1 MFSKYIINSDTNLFN
16 ELSTSIDFEDIA
28 IGRKGAILIDNNN
41 DLIPIVR
48 TTTNYNKPAQK
59 FKDIHYKLIDMIRK
73 VSKNDNLKFNNAMI
87 ELYDSRY
94 KKMRYHTDQSLDL
107 EDNSYICIFS
117 CYDDNSTTDIR
128 KLKVKNKLSND
139 EFEFSLEHN
148 SLIMFSID
156 ANKKHQH
163 KIILDKSTTN
173 KKWLGITFRLSKT
186 YIKFYGNVPYFYQD
200 NIILNMATHEERKQ
214 FMKLK
219 GLENSHVEYTYPK
232 ITYTISSNDLMQIKE

>member
-1 MFSKYIINSDTNLFN
+1 MFSKYIINSDTNLFDD
-16 ELSTSIDFEDIA
+16 LLTSVDFEDIT

-48 TTTNYNKPAQK
+48 TTTNYNNPAQK
-59 FKDIHYKLIDMIRK
+59 FKDIHHKLIDMIRK
-73 VSKNDNLKFNNAMI
+73 VSNNDNLKFNNATI

-94 KKMRYHTDQSLDL
+94 KKMGYHTDQSLDL

-117 CYDDNSTTDIR
+117 CYDDISTTDIR
-128 KLKVKNKLSND
+128 KLKVRNKISND

-148 SLIMFSID
+148 SLIIFSTD
-156 ANKKHQH
+156 TNKKHQH
-163 KIILDKSTTN
+163 KIMLDKSTLN

-186 YIKFYGNVPYFYQD
+186 YIKFDNNIPYFYPD
-200 NIILNMATHEERKQ
+200 NIILKMATQEERKQ

-219 GLENSHVEYTYPK
+219 GLENSTVEYVYPK

>member
-16 ELSTSIDFEDIA
+16 DLSTSVDFEDIT

-41 DLIPIVR
+41 NLIPIVR

-59 FKDIHYKLIDMIRK
+59 FKDIHHKLIDMIRK
-73 VSKNDNLKFNNAMI
+73 VSNNDNLKFNNAMI

-94 KKMRYHTDQSLDL
+94 KKMGYHTDQSLDL

-117 CYDDNSTTDIR
+117 CYDDIPATEIR
-128 KLKVKNKLSND
+128 KLKVKNKLSNN

-148 SLIMFSID
+148 SLIIFSTET
-156 ANKKHQH
+156 NKKHQH
-163 KIILDKSTTN
+163 KIILDKSTVN

-186 YIKFYGNVPYFYQD
+186 YIKFDNNIPYFYPD
-200 NIILNMATHEERKQ
+200 NIILKMATDEERKQ

-219 GLENSHVEYTYPK
+219 GLENSNVEYTYPK
-232 ITYTISSNDLMQIKE
+232 IAYTISSNDLMQIKE